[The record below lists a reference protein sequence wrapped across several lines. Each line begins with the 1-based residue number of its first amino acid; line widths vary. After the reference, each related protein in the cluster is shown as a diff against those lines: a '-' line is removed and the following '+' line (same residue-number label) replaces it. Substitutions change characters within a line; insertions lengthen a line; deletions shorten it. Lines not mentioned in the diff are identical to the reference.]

1 MQGVMIAYAIFAA
14 IVILI
19 VGVVLVAAAISAIIQ
34 KLRQRKAHRDRE
46 SPGNS

>member
-19 VGVVLVAAAISAIIQ
+19 VGVVLLAAAISAIIQ
-34 KLRQRKAHRDRE
+34 RLRQRKARQDGE
-46 SPGNS
+46 SPRNS